1 MKDLKHIKRFNES
14 DENSNIS
21 DVSDSDLFQSRLNQN
36 ELRYEDS
43 ESLMIEV
50 VDKIKPFYQKYGLEN
65 TIFFLESILD
75 GIHDVGGEYFGE

>member
-1 MKDLKHIKRFNES
+1 MSKEMRQHIDKFNKFKLNES
-14 DENSNIS
+14 ENLNIS
-21 DVSDSDLFQSRLNQN
+21 DVSDSDLFQ
-36 ELRYEDS
+36 EDS

-75 GIHDVGGEYFGE
+75 GIHDVGDEYFGE

>member
-1 MKDLKHIKRFNES
+1 MSKEMRQHIDKFNKFKLTES
-14 DENSNIS
+14 ENLNIS
-21 DVSDSDLFQSRLNQN
+21 DVSDNDLFQ
-36 ELRYEDS
+36 EDS

>member
-14 DENSNIS
+14 DENLNSKNLEEVSSSIS
-21 DVSDSDLFQSRLNQN
+21 DVSDSDLFQ
-36 ELRYEDS
+36 EDS

-75 GIHDVGGEYFGE
+75 GIHDVGDEYFGE

>member
-1 MKDLKHIKRFNES
+1 
-14 DENSNIS
+14 
-21 DVSDSDLFQSRLNQN
+21 
-36 ELRYEDS
+36 
-43 ESLMIEV
+43 MIEV

>member
-1 MKDLKHIKRFNES
+1 MKHLKSPQELNEAS
-14 DENSNIS
+14 ENLNIS
-21 DVSDSDLFQSRLNQN
+21 DVSDSDLFQ
-36 ELRYEDS
+36 EDS

>member
-1 MKDLKHIKRFNES
+1 MSKEMRQHIDKFNKFRIS
-14 DENSNIS
+14 ENLNIS
-21 DVSDSDLFQSRLNQN
+21 DVSDSDLFQ
-36 ELRYEDS
+36 EDS

-75 GIHDVGGEYFGE
+75 GIHDVGSEYFGE

>member
-1 MKDLKHIKRFNES
+1 MSKEMRQHIDKFNKFKLTES
-14 DENSNIS
+14 ENLNIS
-21 DVSDSDLFQSRLNQN
+21 DVSDSDLFQ
-36 ELRYEDS
+36 EDS

-75 GIHDVGGEYFGE
+75 GIHDVGDEYFGE

>member
-1 MKDLKHIKRFNES
+1 MKHLKTRNQLNES
-14 DENSNIS
+14 DENLNIS
-21 DVSDSDLFQSRLNQN
+21 DVSDSDLFQ
-36 ELRYEDS
+36 EDS

-75 GIHDVGGEYFGE
+75 GIHDVGDEYFGK

>member
-1 MKDLKHIKRFNES
+1 MRRVMMNFHFEYCLT
-14 DENSNIS
+14 
-21 DVSDSDLFQSRLNQN
+21 DSDFFQ
-36 ELRYEDS
+36 EDS

-75 GIHDVGGEYFGE
+75 GIHDVGDEYFGK

>member
-1 MKDLKHIKRFNES
+1 MKDKKHIKSFNEAT
-14 DENSNIS
+14 ENFNSELSKDTSSSIS
-21 DVSDSDLFQSRLNQN
+21 DVSDNDLFQ
-36 ELRYEDS
+36 EDS

-75 GIHDVGGEYFGE
+75 GIHDVGDEYFGK

>member
-1 MKDLKHIKRFNES
+1 MEKTWIVRISKRLLRVYLMLV
-14 DENSNIS
+14 I
-21 DVSDSDLFQSRLNQN
+21 LFQ
-36 ELRYEDS
+36 EDS

>member
-1 MKDLKHIKRFNES
+1 MKNTNNIKSFREFNE
-14 DENSNIS
+14 NLNIS

-75 GIHDVGGEYFGE
+75 GIHDVGDEYFGK

>member
-14 DENSNIS
+14 DENLNSELSKDSSSSIS
-21 DVSDSDLFQSRLNQN
+21 DVSDSDLFQ
-36 ELRYEDS
+36 EDS

-75 GIHDVGGEYFGE
+75 GIHDVGDEYFGK

>member
-1 MKDLKHIKRFNES
+1 MKRKYRIVRDGFAGYEL
-14 DENSNIS
+14 
-21 DVSDSDLFQSRLNQN
+21 SDSGLFQSRLNQN

-65 TIFFLESILD
+65 TIFFLKSILD
-75 GIHDVGGEYFGE
+75 GIHDVGDEYFGE

>member
-14 DENSNIS
+14 EENLNIS
-21 DVSDSDLFQSRLNQN
+21 DVSDSDLFQ
-36 ELRYEDS
+36 EDS

-75 GIHDVGGEYFGE
+75 GIHDVGSEYFGE

>member
-1 MKDLKHIKRFNES
+1 MLVI
-14 DENSNIS
+14 
-21 DVSDSDLFQSRLNQN
+21 LFQ
-36 ELRYEDS
+36 EDS

-50 VDKIKPFYQKYGLEN
+50 ADKIKPFYQKYGLEN

>member
-14 DENSNIS
+14 DENLNSELSKDSSSSIS
-21 DVSDSDLFQSRLNQN
+21 DVSDSDLFQ
-36 ELRYEDS
+36 EDS

-75 GIHDVGGEYFGE
+75 GIHDVGDEYFGE